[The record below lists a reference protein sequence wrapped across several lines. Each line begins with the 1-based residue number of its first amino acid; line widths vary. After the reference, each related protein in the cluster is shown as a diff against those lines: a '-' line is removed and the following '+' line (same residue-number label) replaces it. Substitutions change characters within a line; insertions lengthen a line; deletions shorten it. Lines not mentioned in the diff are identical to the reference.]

1 MANLRYIFF
10 IMLLTVVFISCQ
22 KDAEVK
28 EVSQLSLKA
37 DSASSLA
44 TISAPGNVLAVTG
57 TLKITIQD
65 STYTFDAAEDS
76 IAFVN
81 LYLDSK
87 KYFGITAIN
96 KAHTMSFGISSS
108 GYAGTN
114 VTSTVA
120 GSQFLFS
127 RSNKPSIQYTL
138 SQFAGMEDPGKI
150 MLTQYDRDSVLVK
163 GTFIAYLAK
172 DTKANSTF
180 YIAEGSFDLN
190 RK

>member
-1 MANLRYIFF
+1 MARLRYIFF
-10 IMLLTVVFISCQ
+10 IMFLTVIFISCQ
-22 KDAEVK
+22 KDAEIK
-28 EVSQLSLKA
+28 EFTPLSLKA
-37 DSASSLA
+37 DSVNALA
-44 TISAPGNVLAVTG
+44 AISAPGDVLAVTG

-65 STYTFDAAEDS
+65 STYTFDAAKDS

-108 GYAGTN
+108 GYPGN
-114 VTSTVA
+114 NITSTVA

-127 RSNKPSIQYTL
+127 RVNNPSIQYTL

-150 MLTQYDRDSVLVK
+150 MLTQYSRDSVLAK

-172 DTKANSTF
+172 DTKANSVF
-180 YIAEGSFDLN
+180 YKAEGSFDL
-190 RK
+190 RSK